1 MTRETHEKC
10 KRIID
15 MLGEEKIDELYYC
28 LGSEKISFAML
39 KKIMDQGKLKKK
51 IDGKK
56 PIAVI
61 AKENGVSAKTIYR
74 LLK

>member
-1 MTRETHEKC
+1 
-10 KRIID
+10 
-15 MLGEEKIDELYYC
+15 MLGEDKIEELYYC

-39 KKIMDQGKLKKK
+39 KKVMDQKKLKQKV
-51 IDGKK
+51 DGKK
-56 PIAVI
+56 SIAKI